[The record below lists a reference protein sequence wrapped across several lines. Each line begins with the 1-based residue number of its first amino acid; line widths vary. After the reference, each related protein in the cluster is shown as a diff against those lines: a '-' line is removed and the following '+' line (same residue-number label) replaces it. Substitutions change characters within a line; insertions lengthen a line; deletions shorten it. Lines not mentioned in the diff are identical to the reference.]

1 MRKKEFFMPTNDSY
15 LLDSIIEKQI
25 QELGLESNNQVKGS
39 VFEKIALK
47 ELLKAYDLS
56 DETIEE
62 GITDGEN
69 DGGIDAFYVFAN
81 GNLCNDGSEIIK
93 SDSIALVTYLI
104 TSKHDDSFIMH
115 PLESMYSSINNLF
128 DFSKKKTDLM
138 NSYNEKVVEK
148 AFLYRNILKNNLLSV
163 KSNTF
168 KVCYLSRGE
177 TKRISTPVNDKMNE
191 ICELITK
198 HFTDSKAL
206 PVFWGSKELL
216 SSTRIERNGSVRIL
230 CERHLQY
237 KNDYVVL
244 VKLSDYYKFVTD
256 ETGTI
261 KKYFFDE
268 NVRDFLGNN
277 NTNGDILETLN
288 NKGDSIDFWNLN
300 NGITILAKEFRLLDN
315 EGILKGV
322 QIVNGLQTTMTIY
335 NYFNL
340 NPEQIDN
347 RMVLIKIIS
356 EKNDEERKRIIRA
369 TNNQSQIALYSLHA
383 NDKIQKDIED
393 ILITNSLY
401 YERKKM
407 FYQNKGISKKDII
420 TPLTIARVFVSV
432 FLKNPCSAGKL
443 KQDFM
448 ENTAKYNLVF
458 NNSISIKLWPVLA
471 KIAFRIVE
479 CQNINSKSKALLVG
493 NANKINLSYLCFL
506 SVLTVLKT
514 FSYSIND
521 LLSFDTNAIDKDM
534 VANQLKLI
542 DDFVTKR
549 GIKRKRLLQTK
560 YANALLNE
568 FKIQQG
574 ITDEYEITK
583 NSILDDDY
591 QITKETT
598 RGIHSKF
605 HEYQQNGVELNDC
618 FDLLEK
624 EFKIDKKIIRAIL
637 FEY

>member
-1 MRKKEFFMPTNDSY
+1 MTTNDLY
-15 LLDSIIEKQI
+15 LLDSIIEKRI
-25 QELGLESNNQVKGS
+25 QELGLTPNNQVKGS

-56 DETIEE
+56 DEAIEE

-69 DGGIDAFYVFAN
+69 DGGIDAIYVFAN
-81 GNLCNDGSEIIK
+81 GNLCTDGSEIIK
-93 SDSIALVTYLI
+93 SDSISLTTYLI
-104 TSKHDDSFIMH
+104 TSKHDDTFIMH

-128 DFSKKKTDLM
+128 DFSKKKAELTH
-138 NSYNEKVVEK
+138 SYNEKVVEK
-148 AFLYRNILKNNLLSV
+148 ALLYRNILRNNLLSV

-168 KVCYLSRGE
+168 KVCYVSRGE
-177 TKRISTPVNDKMNE
+177 TTRISDPVKDKINE
-191 ICELITK
+191 ICEIITK

-206 PVFWGSKELL
+206 PMFWGSKELL
-216 SSTRIERNGSVRIL
+216 ISTRIERNGLVSIQ

-268 NVRDFLGNN
+268 NVRDFLGSN
-277 NTNGDILETLN
+277 NTNSDILETLN
-288 NKGDSIDFWNLN
+288 TQDDTIDFWNLN
-300 NGITILAKEFRLLDN
+300 NGITILAKEFRLIDN
-315 EGILKGV
+315 EGVLKGV
-322 QIVNGLQTTMTIY
+322 QIVNGLQTTMSIY

-340 NPEQIDN
+340 HPGQIDN
-347 RMVLIKIIS
+347 RLVLIKIIS
-356 EKNDEERKRIIRA
+356 EKNEEDRKRIIRA

-393 ILITNSLY
+393 ILLADSLY
-401 YERKKM
+401 YERKRM

-420 TPLTIARVFVSV
+420 TPLIIARVFVSV

-443 KQDFM
+443 KQEFM

-458 NNSISIKLWPVLA
+458 NNSINIKLWPVLA
-471 KIAFRIVE
+471 KIAFKVVE
-479 CQNINSKSKALLVG
+479 YQRLTNKSRALIAN
-493 NANKINLSYLCFL
+493 NANKIYLSYLCFL
-506 SVLTVLKT
+506 SVLSVLKT
-514 FSYSIND
+514 FSYGINE
-521 LLSFDTNAIDKDM
+521 LLSFNVNAIDKDM
-534 VANQLKLI
+534 IADQLKLI
-542 DDFVTKR
+542 DEFVAKK
-549 GIKRKRLLQTK
+549 GIRRKKLLQTR
-560 YANALLNE
+560 YGNELLDE
-568 FKIQQG
+568 FKKQQG
-574 ITDEYEITK
+574 ITDEYVLTK

-598 RGIHSKF
+598 RGIRSKF
-605 HEYQQNGVELNDC
+605 HEYKQSGVEINDC
-618 FDLLEK
+618 FELLEK
-624 EFKIDKKIIRAIL
+624 EFKIDKKIVRAIL